1 MSGSFNDPC
10 NRIEAIPDDLKNV
23 LSKFAIEYLTLRP
36 PNIIEFGLEFFTNM
50 QNLPIA
56 TPRPSRSFA
65 ELSLSMSGFSDSS
78 GSESGSEKNR
88 YYKSDTESAHLYEVL
103 LETDYFKNH
112 NDDGLFNA
120 INQMYSVSI
129 EVGESVQLMDDG
141 SLYVI
146 ENGILNIS
154 AGDLHEKIGEHFGS
168 FSLTQLKW
176 KFDHSDL
183 SISCDSDTMLWVL
196 NGAAFQR
203 CWMGDVHAK
212 CRDYESILQFSQI
225 FGCLADTERQMLA
238 DMMVTKRYQAEDV
251 IFDAATAGNTAAGCY
266 FIREGL
272 VSLATNDG
280 DGGIQTVL
288 LKSGQHFGEI
298 NAKDEMILRSATAM
312 TKVRCTHLNGKF
324 IKDLIRHPFSKLHHN
339 LCTQCKNEC

>member
-36 PNIIEFGLEFFTNM
+36 PNIAEFGLQFFTNM

-56 TPRPSRSFA
+56 TPRPSRSIA
-65 ELSLSMSGFSDSS
+65 ELRLSMCSSSDSS
-78 GSESGSEKNR
+78 FSESGSEVDK
-88 YYKSDTESAHLYEVL
+88 YHKSDTASAHLYEVL
-103 LETDYFKNH
+103 QETDYFKNQ

-129 EVGESVQLMDDG
+129 RAAESVQLMDDG
-141 SLYVI
+141 TLYVI
-146 ENGILNIS
+146 EDGVLNIT
-154 AGDLHEKIGEHFGS
+154 AGELHVRIDEHFGS

-176 KFDHSDL
+176 KFGRNDL
-183 SISCDSDTMLWVL
+183 SISCENDTTIWILD
-196 NGAAFQR
+196 GAAFQR
-203 CWMGDVHAK
+203 CWIGDVHAM
-212 CRDYESILQFSQI
+212 CRDYESILQFSPI
-225 FGCLADTERQMLA
+225 FGCLVDAERQMLA
-238 DMMVTKRYQAEDV
+238 DMMVTKRYQAEDM
-251 IFDAATAGNTAAGCY
+251 IYDAATAGNAAAGCY

-298 NAKDEMILRSATAM
+298 NAKDEMILRSATAL
-312 TKVRCTHLNGKF
+312 TKVRCAHLNDSS
-324 IKDLIRHPFSKLHHN
+324 IRDLIRHPFSKLHHN
-339 LCTQCKNEC
+339 LCTQCKNEF